1 MRFTKMQGIGND
13 YVYVN
18 CLEET
23 VENPEAL
30 AIRLSDRHYGIGSD
44 GLILICP
51 SDSCDMRMRMFNADG
66 SEGKMCG
73 NGARCVGKYVYD
85 HGICRKEELTLETL
99 GGTRQL
105 RIHAENGIC
114 RSVTVDMGEALLKG
128 ELPER
133 ILVNGEE
140 RQMIAVEVGNPHA
153 VYYVDSREALQE
165 LSLTE
170 IGPAFEHH
178 PRFPEGVNSEF
189 IYVADRE
196 NLYMRVWERGSG
208 ETLACG
214 TGAAASAFASFL
226 AGHCER
232 RVRLHLLG
240 GELEIEVLGNGHLLM
255 TGPAEEVFRG
265 EIEV

>member
-1 MRFTKMQGIGND
+1 MQGIGND

-170 IGPAFEHH
+170 IGPAFERH